1 MLLSIIIP
9 TLNEAEIIINTL
21 RPLQVLRQNCE
32 LIIVDGGSVDNT
44 VAKASPY
51 VDRIITSTSGRA
63 IQMNAG
69 AASARGDTFIFLH
82 ADSYLPKNVFTII
95 QQALSQGYCW
105 GRFDIHLTGKPRL
118 LPIISL
124 LMNIRSRLTGI
135 ATGDQAIFITRESF
149 TAIGQYP
156 IIALMEDIALSK
168 KMIPLAKP
176 FCSRDK
182 VISSGRRWEQYG
194 CINTI
199 LLMWWLRLLFFLG
212 RAPEKLNQC
221 YQMGLFWNR

>member
-105 GRFDIHLTGKPRL
+105 GRFDIHLTG
-118 LPIISL
+118 
-124 LMNIRSRLTGI
+124 
-135 ATGDQAIFITRESF
+135 
-149 TAIGQYP
+149 
-156 IIALMEDIALSK
+156 
-168 KMIPLAKP
+168 
-176 FCSRDK
+176 
-182 VISSGRRWEQYG
+182 
-194 CINTI
+194 
-199 LLMWWLRLLFFLG
+199 
-212 RAPEKLNQC
+212 
-221 YQMGLFWNR
+221 

>member
-9 TLNEAEIIINTL
+9 TLNEAEVIINTL
-21 RPLQVLRQNCE
+21 RPLQVLRKNCE
-32 LIIVDGGSVDNT
+32 LIIVDGGSLDNT
-44 VAKASPY
+44 VATASPY
-51 VDRIITSTSGRA
+51 VDRIITSPSGRA

-69 AASARGDTFIFLH
+69 AASAQGDTFIFLH
-82 ADSYLPKNVFTII
+82 ADSYLPKNVFAII
-95 QQALSQGYCW
+95 QEALSQGYCW

-118 LPIISL
+118 LPVISL

-135 ATGDQAIFITRESF
+135 ATGDQAIFITQKTF

-156 IIALMEDIALSK
+156 VMALMEDIALSK

-199 LLMWWLRLLFFLG
+199 LLMWWLRLLFFFG
-212 RAPEKLNQC
+212 RAPEKLNQY
-221 YQMGLFWNR
+221 YQIGLFWNR

>member
-9 TLNEAEIIINTL
+9 TLNEAEVIITTL
-21 RPLQVLRQNCE
+21 RPLQVLRNNCE

-44 VAKASPY
+44 VAKAAPY
-51 VDRIITSTSGRA
+51 VDGIITSAPGRA
-63 IQMNAG
+63 VQMNAG

-82 ADSYLPKNVFTII
+82 ADSQLPENVFTII
-95 QQALSQGYCW
+95 QEALSQGYCW
-105 GRFDIHLTGKPRL
+105 GRFDIHLSGKPRL
-118 LPIISL
+118 LPVISL

-135 ATGDQAIFITRESF
+135 ATGDQAIFITRETF

-156 IIALMEDIALSK
+156 VIALMEDIALSK
-168 KMIPLAKP
+168 KLIPVAKP
-176 FCSRDK
+176 FCSGDK

-212 RAPEKLNQC
+212 RAPEKLNKR
-221 YQMGLFWNR
+221 YQMGLFWSR